1 MKNQIVLKAFAFS
14 IAMALMMSLS
24 TTANAQSDGFFCGG
38 NENYNNRDEINDG
51 GGISNSGIGETAPLG
66 SGLLIMAAA
75 GGGYAIAR
83 RRNYRS
89 NKTFRR
95 GAVMIVA
102 FSMILSLTNCK
113 KKTETINA
121 VSEGVQITL
130 NLDNGSKVVVDPT
143 GHTNPDYATVTFE
156 KDDIIYVG
164 NNGAYCGFLKHDGT
178 NFKGTVNP
186 TSTDDYLHFYFMG
199 NKGAESEPSIVNI
212 SDQTS
217 KYPVISY
224 AHSNSLYSSSV
235 NTYSARL
242 QNYCAIA
249 RFPLSGSGTTSDVY
263 VRGMKNTV
271 TIDFAANN
279 YAQSTTGTPFSFA
292 KAGNGTIKLHAESPT
307 DKWAILLEQDA
318 VTDADLLADGFDATT
333 VSVPAIK
340 TNTYHADDIKT
351 TTLTN
356 TGNEICYAYSVNA
369 NGSVV
374 RFSPGNLQYNDY
386 ETVKW
391 RFAERQWDVC
401 QGYGEWITTS
411 WVDFFGWGTW
421 SGTEEQWNPLNTSEN
436 DDEYVWNG
444 DDATFHYELAGHNDW
459 YTLSESE
466 YLWLIGSYNSE
477 PGTDCREG
485 YRFLNAKIT
494 VDNNNYRG
502 LIIFPDAYIGGVGSY
517 TYNDNEGTR
526 VNVSADD
533 WALMETAGAVF
544 LPAAGRRLLSS
555 VSSCG
560 HSGEKDYDGYYW
572 ASTTAGYAH
581 ARYLYFC
588 YDAFPGHSVNPIGT
602 TLCFYGQSVR
612 LVR

>member
-1 MKNQIVLKAFAFS
+1 MKDQIVLKAIALS
-14 IAMALMMSLS
+14 MAMAVIMFLPATSK
-24 TTANAQSDGFFCGG
+24 AQSDGFFRGD
-38 NENYNNRDEINDG
+38 NENYVNRDEINHG

-66 SGLLIMAAA
+66 SGLLIMTAV

-113 KKTETINA
+113 KKTEALNN
-121 VSEGVQITL
+121 VSEGVQIVL
-130 NLDNGSKVVVDPT
+130 NVDNGSKVIVDPT
-143 GHTNPDYATVTFE
+143 GHTNLDYATVTFE

-186 TSTDDYLHFYFMG
+186 TSTDDYLHFYFLG
-199 NKGAESEPSIVNI
+199 NKGSESEPSSVSI

-242 QNYCAIA
+242 QNYCAIV

-263 VRGMKNTV
+263 LRGMKNTV

-333 VSVPAIK
+333 VSVPAIA
-340 TNTYHADDIKT
+340 TNSYHASDIEPT
-351 TTLTN
+351 ALTN
-356 TGNEICYAYSVNA
+356 IGNEIC
-369 NGSVV
+369 
-374 RFSPGNLQYNDY
+374 
-386 ETVKW
+386 
-391 RFAERQWDVC
+391 
-401 QGYGEWITTS
+401 
-411 WVDFFGWGTW
+411 
-421 SGTEEQWNPLNTSEN
+421 
-436 DDEYVWNG
+436 
-444 DDATFHYELAGHNDW
+444 
-459 YTLSESE
+459 
-466 YLWLIGSYNSE
+466 
-477 PGTDCREG
+477 
-485 YRFLNAKIT
+485 
-494 VDNNNYRG
+494 
-502 LIIFPDAYIGGVGSY
+502 
-517 TYNDNEGTR
+517 
-526 VNVSADD
+526 
-533 WALMETAGAVF
+533 
-544 LPAAGRRLLSS
+544 
-555 VSSCG
+555 
-560 HSGEKDYDGYYW
+560 
-572 ASTTAGYAH
+572 
-581 ARYLYFC
+581 
-588 YDAFPGHSVNPIGT
+588 
-602 TLCFYGQSVR
+602 
-612 LVR
+612 